1 MQAKKR
7 AKPVKFGKKA
17 NADPVVKAEDQAKK
31 IEEEAEDIK
40 RRVRELESQQ
50 AEEKASENEPKAQE
64 SDSKSEPEVEELI
77 GDLPEHKS
85 VEAHY
90 SSIETLDIKETPQEE
105 GEVESLEAEPV
116 NEENTKEENEDK
128 DDILPEDVTKDD
140 IKSEETAET
149 EDQEQVEDEPAAP
162 IINRDGAF
170 FNTPPDS
177 FDRQKSAFPYFLK
190 VALIAF
196 LLGLTFFAGIYYAVK
211 NQTFKSIIP
220 FGQVSEPTKTPPSPT
235 PTEVPVDLSKYT
247 IRVLNGTGRS
257 GEAATV
263 RDDLNTAGFNVVSIG
278 NAAGDDIEQ
287 TQITAIE
294 KVEVEFLDRL
304 KKTLGET
311 YVVGETARVA
321 TAAAEIVVT
330 IGSETAE

>member
-7 AKPVKFGKKA
+7 AKPVKFGKKV

-50 AEEKASENEPKAQE
+50 AEEKPADEEPREQKSISEPK
-64 SDSKSEPEVEELI
+64 PEDEE
-77 GDLPEHKS
+77 LPEHKNI
-85 VEAHY
+85 EAHY

-105 GEVESLEAEPV
+105 GEVESVDVEPV
-116 NEENTKEENEDK
+116 SEEENMKENEDK
-128 DDILPEDVTKDD
+128 EDILPADVTRDD
-140 IKSEETAET
+140 SKSEDSAET
-149 EDQEQVEDEPAAP
+149 EEQEQVKDEPAAP

-177 FDRQKSAFPYFLK
+177 FDRQKSPFPYFLK

-211 NQTFKSIIP
+211 NQTFKSIMP
-220 FGQVSEPTKTPPSPT
+220 FGQVSEPTETPPTPT

-287 TQITAIE
+287 TQITAVE

-311 YVVGETARVA
+311 YVIGETTRAA
-321 TAAAEIVVT
+321 TAAAEIVIT
-330 IGSETAE
+330 IGTETAE